1 MFFPMLVVVRMTQL
15 AVAFLDFSEFAER
28 QPLGGTGCG
37 SPRRSHHFWTR
48 KKMADLGY
56 FGWVSIHA
64 NFAILKGQL
73 EAKSLGKVGK
83 VIYIPPPRRLI

>member
-1 MFFPMLVVVRMTQL
+1 
-15 AVAFLDFSEFAER
+15 
-28 QPLGGTGCG
+28 
-37 SPRRSHHFWTR
+37 
-48 KKMADLGY
+48 MADLGY

-83 VIYIPPPRRLI
+83 VIYIPPPAKTNIAPQKSSWLEDDFSFEMVPLYGTR